1 MHPAGWYDHKETEE
15 VASKSSGDPAAPE
28 VASKR
33 GGDPAAPQPP
43 PKKAKPPSHPPPGM
57 ASGKA
62 KAPGKGGG
70 KAPGKGGGGGKAAAP
85 GKAAATSEPGVISI
99 HELYLDEALAK
110 AFWHLQHMKAV
121 DCLMRQT
128 R

>member
-1 MHPAGWYDHKETEE
+1 MATLLRRNLHQKKP
-15 VASKSSGDPAAPE
+15 S
-28 VASKR
+28 
-33 GGDPAAPQPP
+33 PP
-43 PKKAKPPSHPPPGM
+43 PTRLLAWLR
-57 ASGKA
+57 
-62 KAPGKGGG
+62 KGGG